1 MFPPILAQNR
11 SAPLSIFHRP
21 LIGPGMNFQTA
32 GAFRAAISKKLS
44 WPPALKIAAAPNAD
58 APYMRE
64 LQRTIDP
71 AAAAPLRRAN
81 VPIGMIVER
90 NNNERLRDTAD
101 PERAQMVKVAR
112 AVKQKGRE
120 PRLKFAVELVDQARR
135 RGEAKLRP
143 PLARINNGQ
152 AKRLIPPRV
161 IQIEMQS
168 AGNQRF
174 YLGDCK
180 RN

>member
-58 APYMRE
+58 APDMGE

-90 NNNERLRDTAD
+90 NNNERLRDTA
-101 PERAQMVKVAR
+101 ESLLVSLTAAAMAQSKSI
-112 AVKQKGRE
+112 KI
-120 PRLKFAVELVDQARR
+120 LLVDPGDQTTATQVT
-135 RGEAKLRP
+135 KTMSRP
-143 PLARINNGQ
+143 
-152 AKRLIPPRV
+152 
-161 IQIEMQS
+161 
-168 AGNQRF
+168 
-174 YLGDCK
+174 
-180 RN
+180 

>member
-58 APYMRE
+58 APHMRE
-64 LQRTIDP
+64 LERTIDP
-71 AAAAPLRRAN
+71 TAAGPFGRPH
-81 VPIGMIVER
+81 VPVRMIVQR
-90 NNNERLRDTAD
+90 NDNHGLRHSPD
-101 PERAQMVKVAR
+101 PKRSQMMKVAR

-135 RGEAKLRP
+135 RGETKLRP
-143 PLARINNGQ
+143 PLAPFNNGQ
-152 AKRLIPPRV
+152 AKRLVPPRV

>member
-11 SAPLSIFHRP
+11 SEPLSIFHRP

-44 WPPALKIAAAPNAD
+44 WPPALKIATAPNAD

-101 PERAQMVKVAR
+101 PKRAQMMKVTR
-112 AVKQKGRE
+112 AVKQKWRE
-120 PRLKFAVELVDQARR
+120 LRCKFAIELVDQVRR
-135 RGEAKLRP
+135 AGEAKLRP

-152 AKRLIPPRV
+152 VKRLIPPRV

>member
-1 MFPPILAQNR
+1 MFPPIVAQNR
-11 SAPLSIFHRP
+11 AATLSIFHRP
-21 LIGPGMNFQTA
+21 LIGPRVHLQTT
-32 GAFRAAISKKLS
+32 GTFCPAISKKLS

-58 APYMRE
+58 APHMRE

-71 AAAAPLRRAN
+71 AAAAPFWRTN

-90 NNNERLRDTAD
+90 NNDERLPDTPD
-101 PERAQMVKVAR
+101 PERAQMVKIAR
-112 AVKQKGRE
+112 AIKQKWRE
-120 PRLKFAVELVDQARR
+120 PRFKFAIELVDQPRR
-135 RGEAKLRP
+135 HGEAKLRP

-152 AKRLIPPRV
+152 AKRLIPPCV